1 MNKINTD
8 KTRINLYLPKYLVD
22 CLDDFSNEIG
32 LSRSAGASMLL
43 YQFYENKKNKELSM
57 LYTDLLNKSGSK
69 NVDEMLFELKSMI
82 DEMKRVQPEE
92 G

>member
-1 MNKINTD
+1 MDTINTD
-8 KTRINLYLPKYLVD
+8 KTRINLYLPRYLVD

-32 LSRSAGASMLL
+32 LSRSAAASMLL

-69 NVDEMLFELKSMI
+69 NVDEMLLELKSMI